1 MLRFLCISDIHGHQ
15 KALDAVLTEADA
27 HGWDQL
33 VVCGDLCFPGPEPL
47 KVWETLR
54 KHNALVVQGVGDRA
68 LARID
73 PRKLSATTDTERARL
88 RRLQEVRTELG
99 DLILARLAKLPATA
113 TLPLESGQ
121 TMLVVHGSPADPTE
135 AFSESMS
142 DDEMRALLGEE
153 YAELIVCGGSHGAF
167 DRVLDD
173 GVRIVNVGSVGEAP
187 GGGYATACIIETAQ
201 VGFKISPLT
210 VAL

>member
-54 KHNALVVQGVGDRA
+54 RHNALVVQGVGDRA

-201 VGFKISPLT
+201 VGFKVSPFT